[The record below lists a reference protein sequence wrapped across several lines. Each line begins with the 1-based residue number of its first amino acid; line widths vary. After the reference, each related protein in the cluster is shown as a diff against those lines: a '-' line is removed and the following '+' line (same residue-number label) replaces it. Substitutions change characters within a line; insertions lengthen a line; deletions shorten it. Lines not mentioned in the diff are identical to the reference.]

1 MILKE
6 ISNNIVN
13 EGISKV
19 INIYW
24 GTKINSVSIKIG
36 GYSIEEYSY
45 YPQKNK

>member
-6 ISNNIVN
+6 ISNNIVKN

-36 GYSIEEYSY
+36 GYSIEE
-45 YPQKNK
+45 